1 MLLLLEVHIFIWLI
15 RLNYINNNKLNFVSC
30 IYKGM
35 NLNKSFSVEIIKK
48 VY

>member
-15 RLNYINNNKLNFVSC
+15 RLNYINNNKLSC